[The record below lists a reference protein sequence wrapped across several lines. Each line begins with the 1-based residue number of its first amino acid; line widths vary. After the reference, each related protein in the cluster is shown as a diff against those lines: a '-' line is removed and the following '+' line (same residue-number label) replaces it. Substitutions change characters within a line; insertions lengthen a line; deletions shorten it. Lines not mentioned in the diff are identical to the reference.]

1 MFKTVLLAIDP
12 NEDSSWKRALPVA
25 IAQCQ
30 AFGAALHV
38 VVVVPDFG
46 MSIVAQHFPKD
57 FEGKTMAA
65 ARKALDSFVASHV
78 PAALSAKAHVA
89 HGTIY
94 REILRTAKAIGADLI
109 VMASHRPELK
119 DYLLGPN
126 TARVVRHFDGS
137 VIVVRDD

>member
-1 MFKTVLLAIDP
+1 MFKTVLLAIDL
-12 NEDSSWKRALPVA
+12 NEESSWKRALPVA
-25 IAQCQ
+25 VAQCE
-30 AFGAALHV
+30 AFGASLHV

-57 FEGKTMAA
+57 FESRTLEAS
-65 ARKALDSFVASHV
+65 RRSLDAFIAKQV
-78 PAALSAKAHVA
+78 PATLEAQGIVA

-94 REILRTAKAIGADLI
+94 REILRTARSTGADLI

-137 VIVVRDD
+137 VMVVRDA

>member
-1 MFKTVLLAIDP
+1 MFKTVLLAIDL
-12 NEDSSWKRALPVA
+12 NEESSWKRALPVA
-25 IAQCQ
+25 IAQCK
-30 AFGAALHV
+30 AFDASLHI

-57 FEGKTMAA
+57 FEKNTLGA
-65 ARKALDSFVASHV
+65 ARKTLNDFIAQQV
-78 PAALSAKAHVA
+78 PAELKAKAIVA

-94 REILRTAKAIGADLI
+94 REILRAAKGIGADLI

-126 TARVVRHFDGS
+126 TARVVRHFGKS
-137 VIVVRDD
+137 VIVVRD